1 MNYEGSFLLSSGFL
15 PDGMMNP
22 SSVAATYGTIEAK
35 YEYDQCQ
42 PPVSLIT
49 ASESS
54 SFSGSSFS
62 SGSSSTSPPPTSSS
76 VAYQPLSAAAMGLS
90 STLTLSPPHIDEDM
104 SSPSLSPPSDTPQ
117 STPPPK
123 KTNHGGRKRSIIF
136 EQAEAEF
143 QRKEFL
149 ERNRIAASKCRQKKK
164 KWMKDL
170 ETNYEKLSTQNQQ
183 LRSMVLLF
191 QEEINALKTEL
202 LSRNGLCSC
211 SDMVITEEHRRSE
224 ENNAYR
230 NRRIR
235 DDIILTD

>member
-1 MNYEGSFLLSSGFL
+1 MNTTTVG
-15 PDGMMNP
+15 P
-22 SSVAATYGTIEAK
+22 SYGTTEAK
-35 YEYDQCQ
+35 CEYFHQP
-42 PPVSLIT
+42 PPVSLLS

-62 SGSSSTSPPPTSSS
+62 SGSSSISPPI
-76 VAYQPLSAAAMGLS
+76 S
-90 STLTLSPPHIDEDM
+90 STHSIPYTLSTSVTDFSSPSDENM
-104 SSPSLSPPSDTPQ
+104 SSPSLSPPSNP
-117 STPPPK
+117 PPPK
-123 KTNHGGRKRSIIF
+123 KANHGGRKRSIIF
-136 EQAEAEF
+136 EQAEAEL

-183 LRSMVLLF
+183 LRSMILLF

-211 SDMVITEEHRRSE
+211 TDMVIAKEQKRTL
-224 ENNAYR
+224 ENNVYR
-230 NRRIR
+230 IRRIR
-235 DDIILTD
+235 DDIIHT